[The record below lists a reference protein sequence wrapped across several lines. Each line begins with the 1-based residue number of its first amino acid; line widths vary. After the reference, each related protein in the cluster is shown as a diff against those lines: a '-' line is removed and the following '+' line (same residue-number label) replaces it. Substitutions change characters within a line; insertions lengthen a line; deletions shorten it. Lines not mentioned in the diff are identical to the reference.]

1 MLSGVTEAE
10 TLPTR
15 GRPRDPLMEPRV
27 FAAALEI
34 YSQRGW
40 SGFTL
45 DAVARTAGVGNA
57 AIYRRWSSKAELLS
71 QAVQAYAL
79 TLEDIDTGS
88 SREDLMQLARHFLLG
103 YQVPAGIAGLR
114 MVFDARTNPDLAAAF
129 EVERDGA
136 RRASAMKV
144 LRRVAGRGD
153 LAAPHTPGMALETL
167 AGATLVHLLYRPS
180 GAAEAEPVTSAE
192 DERFLSRLVEG
203 LLAPPLR

>member
-1 MLSGVTEAE
+1 
-10 TLPTR
+10 
-15 GRPRDPLMEPRV
+15 MEPRV

-114 MVFDARTNPDLAAAF
+114 MVLDARTNPDLAAAF

-136 RRASAMKV
+136 RRASALKI

-180 GAAEAEPVTSAE
+180 GAAEAEPRTSAD
-192 DERFLSRLVEG
+192 DEKFLSRLVEG
-203 LLAPPLR
+203 LLTPPLR